1 VGSDFE
7 TRRAAVESVS
17 VLFDLFDGDGVGYPA
32 GLPGERV
39 PSGWLVSG
47 AKSEVEWPTDPSAVG

>member
-1 VGSDFE
+1 MGSDFE
-7 TRRAAVESVS
+7 TRSVAVESVS

-47 AKSEVEWPTDPSAVG
+47 AKSEVEWPL